1 MLQRS
6 NALTLERTN
15 AAFRHALGSLICEAL
30 EDERVIEISVNPDG
44 RIWIDRAG
52 EPSAEAGC
60 LTPDQTAQVIR
71 FVATQMSEVVND
83 DHPHISGVLPTT
95 GDRFQGV
102 LPPLAA
108 GPAFSIRKR
117 AVPLYTLEDYVRDE
131 IMSDGQRQRIATA
144 VERRENILVAGGTA
158 SGKTTLT
165 NAILALPAFQR
176 YRVVILEDT
185 PELRCGAPNSV
196 SLLTKEREPRVTM
209 THLVKM
215 TLRMKPDRII
225 VGEVRDGAALDM
237 VQAWNTGHPG
247 GVCTLHANSA
257 RDALQRLEDL
267 IGLVS
272 ARIPRRAIAGA
283 IDCIVFIEN
292 GDDGRRVKEIARV
305 TGVDG
310 DSYQLA

>member
-1 MLQRS
+1 MLLHNRTIVLQ
-6 NALTLERTN
+6 RTN
-15 AAFRHALGSLICEAL
+15 AAFRHALGPIICGAL
-30 EDERVIEISVNPDG
+30 EDDSVIEISVNPDG

-52 EPSAEAGC
+52 KPSAETGQLSA
-60 LTPDQTAQVIR
+60 DQAAQVIR
-71 FVATQMSEVVND
+71 FVATQMNEVVND
-83 DHPHISGVLPTT
+83 NHPHIAGVLPTT

-117 AVPLYTLEDYVRDE
+117 AVPLYTLDDYVRDQ
-131 IMSDGQRQRIATA
+131 IMSDNQRHNVITA
-144 VERRENILVAGGTA
+144 VEQRENILVAGGTA

-165 NAILALPAFQR
+165 NAILTLPAFQR
-176 YRVVILEDT
+176 HRVVILEDA
-185 PELRCGAPNSV
+185 PELRCSAPNSV

-257 RDALQRLEDL
+257 RDAIQRLEDL

-272 ARIPRRAIAGA
+272 TRIPRRAIAGA
-283 IDCIVFIEN
+283 INHIVFIEN
-292 GDDGRRVKEIARV
+292 GDGGRRVKEIVRV
-305 TGVDG
+305 AGLDG
-310 DSYQLA
+310 DTYQFA

>member
-1 MLQRS
+1 MSVHNRTVVLQ
-6 NALTLERTN
+6 RTN
-15 AAFRHALGSLICEAL
+15 AAFRHALGPIICSAL
-30 EDERVIEISVNPDG
+30 EDDSVIEISVNPDG
-44 RIWIDRAG
+44 RIWVDRAG
-52 EPSAEAGC
+52 MPSAVMGQLNAEQA
-60 LTPDQTAQVIR
+60 TQVIR
-71 FVATQMSEVVND
+71 FVATQMNEVVNE
-83 DHPHISGVLPTT
+83 DHPHVSGVLPTT

-102 LPPLAA
+102 LPPLAT

-117 AVPLYTLEDYVRDE
+117 AVPLYTLDDYVRDK
-131 IMSDGQRQRIATA
+131 IMSTEQCRQIVEA
-144 VERRENILVAGGTA
+144 VQHRANILVAGGTA

-165 NAILALPAFQR
+165 NAILALPSFQR

-185 PELRCGAPNSV
+185 PELQCSAPNSV
-196 SLLTKEREPRVTM
+196 SLLTKDREPRVTM

-257 RDALQRLEDL
+257 QDAILRLEDL
-267 IGLVS
+267 IGLAS

-283 IDCIVFIEN
+283 IKHIVFIEN
-292 GDDGRRVKEIARV
+292 GDDGRRVKEIVRV
-305 TGVDG
+305 AGFDG
-310 DSYQLA
+310 NSYRFA